1 MITTLS
7 VTCYNVLSKVLALGG
22 KKKFRSMRYLMN
34 FFGHVDIGLRVTNQ
48 GMSLGCCYEFTEYVD
63 DLGGP
68 CPHQQYWEQGFS
80 TSEITQRL

>member
-1 MITTLS
+1 
-7 VTCYNVLSKVLALGG
+7 
-22 KKKFRSMRYLMN
+22 MN

-48 GMSLGCCYEFTEYVD
+48 GMSLGCYEFTGYVD